1 MFDSFVI
8 TAAALK
14 IAYAALG
21 IVLLVFVSRWLDAR
35 ASKALSRT
43 DPKGFGAA
51 LAAIRKSPF
60 SAAIYYGLRFAALGL
75 VIAGLMGC
83 TRADASTVFP
93 ARYDHAIARAVSTY
107 WPDYPYPVCWK
118 AQLYQESRLDP
129 AAVSP
134 VGAAGLAQI
143 MPGTWEDLRTQLRLG
158 PAASPHDDI
167 AIAAGAYYMAQLRR
181 AWTAPRPPDRR
192 QALAQASYNAGLGNI
207 LSAQRSCGGARDWPD
222 IAPCLPAVTGPR
234 HAAETA
240 GYVRA
245 IAKWRTMM
253 EAGL

>member
-1 MFDSFVI
+1 MFDDFVLA
-8 TAAALK
+8 AAALK
-14 IAYAALG
+14 IGYAFLG

-35 ASKALSRT
+35 ASKALAHT

-60 SAAIYYGLRFAALGL
+60 SAAIYYGLRFLGLAL

-83 TRADASTVFP
+83 ARASAATVFP
-93 ARYDHAIARAVSTY
+93 TRYDRAIAEAVETY
-107 WPDYPYPVCWK
+107 WPDYPYPAAWK

-143 MPGTWEDLRTQLRLG
+143 MPGTWEDLRSQLRLG
-158 PAASPHDDI
+158 PAASPHDTI
-167 AIAAGAYYMAQLRR
+167 AIQAGAFYMARQRH
-181 AWTAPRPPDRR
+181 AWSAPRPADRR
-192 QALAQASYNAGLGNI
+192 HELAQASYNAGLGNI
-207 LSAQRSCGGARDWPD
+207 LAAQRSCGGARDWPE
-222 IAPCLPAVTGPR
+222 IAPCLPGVTGAR
-234 HAAETA
+234 NAAETS

-245 IAKWRTMM
+245 IAKWRAMM